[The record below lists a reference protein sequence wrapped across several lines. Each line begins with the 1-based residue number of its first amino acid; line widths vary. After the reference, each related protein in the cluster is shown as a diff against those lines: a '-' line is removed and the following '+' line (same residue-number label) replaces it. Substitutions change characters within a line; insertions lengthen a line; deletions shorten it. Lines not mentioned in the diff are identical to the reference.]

1 MKRSKK
7 SRYQLINPSHKDKVA
22 PAEIDLLHT
31 RALLCVRNFT
41 HYKGGKE
48 AIASVECL
56 FRDYKKSSEAIKENI
71 KKAFAHL
78 RESSKD
84 RTPAEIE
91 AGIKEAT
98 RVINEVAKK
107 YKVS

>member
-1 MKRSKK
+1 MKRK

-31 RALLCVRNFT
+31 RTLLCVRNFT

-48 AIASVECL
+48 AIVSVECL
-56 FRDYKKSSEAIKENI
+56 FRDYKKHSKEIKENV

-78 RESSKD
+78 RESTD

>member
-1 MKRSKK
+1 
-7 SRYQLINPSHKDKVA
+7 
-22 PAEIDLLHT
+22 
-31 RALLCVRNFT
+31 
-41 HYKGGKE
+41 
-48 AIASVECL
+48 L
-56 FRDYKKSSEAIKENI
+56 FRDYKKHSKEIKENI

-78 RESSKD
+78 RESTD